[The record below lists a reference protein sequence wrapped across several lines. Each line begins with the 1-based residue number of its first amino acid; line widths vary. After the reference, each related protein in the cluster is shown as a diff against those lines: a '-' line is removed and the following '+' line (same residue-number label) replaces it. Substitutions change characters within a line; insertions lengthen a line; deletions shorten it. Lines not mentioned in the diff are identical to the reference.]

1 MKFILMLMVVL
12 APYGYT
18 QSLHDRKIKEEML
31 SRTDTL
37 LLKIEEGQNALER
50 EDVSLA
56 CKKINQI
63 FNILPNHLISIGSR
77 MNMFHTQVIKME
89 NQTKSFLIYIHQQSN
104 TCKMGEPGEYL
115 NITEVHK
122 RFHSAY
128 KMLEKQRADIKK
140 MDTDFENVYNYYYE
154 FS

>member
-50 EDVSLA
+50 EDVSLV

-77 MNMFHTQVIKME
+77 MNMFHPQVIKME

-104 TCKMGEPGEYL
+104 ICKMGETGEYL
-115 NITEVHK
+115 NITEVLK
-122 RFHSAY
+122 KFHSAH
-128 KMLEKQRADIKK
+128 KML
-140 MDTDFENVYNYYYE
+140 
-154 FS
+154 